1 MVVELDCD
9 QGLRFGHE
17 TYDSCLDEID
27 GCCFDIEYDP
37 QKGHLVELSEMN
49 VEVYQ

>member
-1 MVVELDCD
+1 MMVELDYD

-17 TYDSCLDEID
+17 TYDSCLDESD
-27 GCCFDIEYDP
+27 GCCFEVEYVP
-37 QKGHLVELSEMN
+37 QKGHQVEMSEMN